1 MSYSPWC
8 CKKSDITEHTYT
20 HENNTLAS
28 FLIKSFISRSRTVL
42 NTEFKGSVCL

>member
-1 MSYSPWC
+1 MSYSPWGR
-8 CKKSDITEHTYT
+8 KKLDMTEHTYP
-20 HENNTLAS
+20 HKDRTLAA